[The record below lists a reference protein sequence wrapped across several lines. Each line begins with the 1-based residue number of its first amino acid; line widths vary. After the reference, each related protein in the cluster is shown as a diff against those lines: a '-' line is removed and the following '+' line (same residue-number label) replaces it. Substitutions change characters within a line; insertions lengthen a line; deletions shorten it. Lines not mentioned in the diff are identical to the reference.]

1 MAARRTIAA
10 GDVVIVFVSRDRTPA
25 AVCVEPGQQLVNL
38 YGTFPHDDMIGKPY
52 GCKLHARSRKGFVY
66 LLRPTPELW
75 TVSLPHRTQILYAPD
90 MSFIVMKL
98 NVTPGA
104 AVIEAGTG
112 SGSFT
117 HTLARAVARGAPA
130 GNGAGQLPPAWNA
143 GEAPAPAAFGP
154 LDGRVYSF
162 EFHGERVERA
172 RAEFAAHNLDRTV
185 QLAHRNVCK
194 DGFGLDHVADA
205 VFLDLPAPWEAV
217 PHVAQAVRRDVA
229 TRICCFSPCIEQVLR
244 TVTALSEHGFHDIS
258 TYESLI
264 RTHESLTNVAPLET
278 VSDVV
283 DRIRTSERR
292 REARREIQIANSRQ
306 ERERK
311 QAEKARKE
319 AEAADQTMGEVTAA
333 LEAQQS
339 SGSIK
344 ADVPDASDAPG
355 APPAKRKLEDDED
368 DLEHKRL
375 SAPAD
380 DAPSEPPAEMLYS
393 AGFRQKTEIR
403 PMVATNVYSR
413 PFPQMRG
420 HTSYLTFA
428 TLQPQV

>member
-1 MAARRTIAA
+1 MQGTPRRLT
-10 GDVVIVFVSRDRTPA
+10 
-25 AVCVEPGQQLVNL
+25 Q
-38 YGTFPHDDMIGKPY
+38 
-52 GCKLHARSRKGFVY
+52 LHARNRKGFVY

-117 HTLARAVARGAPA
+117 HTLARAVARGSPA
-130 GNGAGQLPPAWNA
+130 GSGEGQLPPAWNA
-143 GEAPAPAAFGP
+143 NAAPAPPAFGP

-278 VSDVV
+278 VTDVV
-283 DRIRTSERR
+283 DRIRASERR
-292 REARREIQIANSRQ
+292 RESRREMQIANSRQ

-311 QAEKARKE
+311 QAEKARQ
-319 AEAADQTMGEVTAA
+319 ATEAAGEPMEDGAA
-333 LEAQQS
+333 APQPAD
-339 SGSIK
+339 SGAAAP
-344 ADVPDASDAPG
+344 ADALDTPD
-355 APPAKRKLEDDED
+355 APPAKRKLDEADDD
-368 DLEHKRL
+368 VEHKRP
-375 SAPAD
+375 SAPSD

-403 PMVATNVYSR
+403 PMVAANVYSR

-428 TLQPQV
+428 TLQPPA

>member
-10 GDVVIVFVSRDRTPA
+10 GDVVIVFV
-25 AVCVEPGQQLVNL
+25 
-38 YGTFPHDDMIGKPY
+38 
-52 GCKLHARSRKGFVY
+52 LHARNRKGFVY

-130 GNGAGQLPPAWNA
+130 GSGAGQLPPAWNA
-143 GEAPAPAAFGP
+143 GAMPASDAFGP

-244 TVTALSEHGFHDIS
+244 TVAALSEHGFHDIS

-283 DRIRTSERR
+283 DRIRASERR
-292 REARREIQIANSRQ
+292 RETRREMQIANSRQ

-311 QAEKARKE
+311 QAEKAKKE
-319 AEAADQTMGEVTAA
+319 AEAAGEPMDEGTATPKAKESGTASQTDAR
-333 LEAQQS
+333 
-339 SGSIK
+339 
-344 ADVPDASDAPG
+344 DASDALST
-355 APPAKRKLEDDED
+355 KRKLDDADD

-403 PMVATNVYSR
+403 PIVATNVYSR

>member
-1 MAARRTIAA
+1 M
-10 GDVVIVFVSRDRTPA
+10 
-25 AVCVEPGQQLVNL
+25 
-38 YGTFPHDDMIGKPY
+38 
-52 GCKLHARSRKGFVY
+52 Y

-130 GNGAGQLPPAWNA
+130 GSGAGQLPPAWNA
-143 GEAPAPAAFGP
+143 GAMPASDAFGP

-244 TVTALSEHGFHDIS
+244 TVAALSEHGFHDIS

-283 DRIRTSERR
+283 DRIRASERR
-292 REARREIQIANSRQ
+292 RETRREMQIANSRQ

-311 QAEKARKE
+311 QAEKAKKE
-319 AEAADQTMGEVTAA
+319 AEAAGEPMDEGTATPKAKESGTASQTDAR
-333 LEAQQS
+333 
-339 SGSIK
+339 
-344 ADVPDASDAPG
+344 DASDALST
-355 APPAKRKLEDDED
+355 KRKLDDADD

-403 PMVATNVYSR
+403 PIVATNVYSR